1 LTFAHI
7 TLVAAFG
14 EKVAQR
20 LRAKLFAAII
30 QQDMSFF
37 DRHQSGELVGRLTTD
52 VAEFKVMMTRERGG
66 GDSSMGW
73 ICPDILTI

>member
-1 LTFAHI
+1 M
-7 TLVAAFG
+7 AAFG

-52 VAEFKVMMTRERGG
+52 VAEFKVMK
-66 GDSSMGW
+66 
-73 ICPDILTI
+73 